1 MLTFKKHSKWNKK
14 EHFKT
19 LTHYLLL
26 AYADIY
32 PDVMS
37 EGLPDVTESRKI
49 LELCL
54 SLITNNEFGCAY
66 YFLTK
71 LNYFSKHSTTIRK
84 LIGIK
89 KVDPLEKAY
98 DLLSNAYD
106 EFVDW
111 VSCGAIELDKKQFKL
126 LEEIDYEFVKPSPN
140 LFLIAD
146 SMKALNMCDTG
157 LTKASKLLRS
167 LQRDE

>member
-1 MLTFKKHSKWNKK
+1 MLTFKKHKVWSKE
-14 EHFKT
+14 EHWKT
-19 LTHYLLL
+19 LQHYLLL

-32 PDVMS
+32 PDLMFK
-37 EGLPDVTESRKI
+37 GTPDATESRNL
-49 LELCL
+49 LEHSL
-54 SLITNNEFGCAY
+54 SCIQHHEFGCAY
-66 YFLTK
+66 YFMTR
-71 LNYFSKHSTTIRK
+71 LNYFSRHLLTIRK
-84 LIGIK
+84 LLGIK
-89 KVDPLEKAY
+89 KVDTLEKAY

-126 LEEIDYEFVKPSPN
+126 LEEIDYEWVKPSPN

-146 SMKALNMCDTG
+146 SMKKLNICDTG
-157 LTKASKLLRS
+157 LTKACKLLRS

>member
-37 EGLPDVTESRKI
+37 EGLPDAEQSRYI
-49 LELCL
+49 LKDML
-54 SLITNNEFGCAY
+54 TNIKYKEFECAY
-66 YFLTK
+66 NGLTK
-71 LNYFSKHSTTIRK
+71 LCYFSKHSPTIRK

-89 KVDPLEKAY
+89 KKDPLEKAY
-98 DLLSNAYD
+98 DLLSNAYE

-146 SMKALNMCDTG
+146 SMKALNICDTG
-157 LTKASKLLRS
+157 LTKACKLLRS